1 MGGWGGGLE
10 APHEAPHILEC
21 KGTTALMGR
30 GGGQSREM
38 SCHVIR
44 SWSEQFAIEGRAK
57 ERERETERSEGGG
70 GDRGRDVK
78 LKRHVLYVSH
88 IMLIWPGHAMLMLSY
103 VVRIATRNSI

>member
-1 MGGWGGGLE
+1 ME

-70 GDRGRDVK
+70 GEGEGCVWGGGIEGETSSSRD
-78 LKRHVLYVSH
+78 
-88 IMLIWPGHAMLMLSY
+88 MSY
-103 VVRIATRNSI
+103 MCRISC

>member
-57 ERERETERSEGGG
+57 ERERETERSGGG
-70 GDRGRDVK
+70 GGGGEGVGGGGGIEGETSSSRD
-78 LKRHVLYVSH
+78 
-88 IMLIWPGHAMLMLSY
+88 MSY
-103 VVRIATRNSI
+103 MCRISC